1 MAIEEHRFQTPE
13 RDAPGGSAGARWA
26 GAEEPA
32 ALDEADLRIGGYV
45 AIAMFAAGGALLP
58 VIALPIRDMVTP
70 LAVIAIGVVS
80 VACAGAFAGLTR
92 TGRIT
97 KDSLYAGDFTWVG
110 LTAGLVA
117 ASGGISSPFF
127 LLYPL
132 PVLHAGAFQSRSRM
146 VVVTVATVLA
156 FLTPLA
162 YDSGRK
168 ALFAAM
174 AIIAVPPTVVVAW
187 GLNVAL
193 TTLRRQRRELA
204 AAERTALLQA
214 RRDPLTG
221 LGNYRMLWS
230 ALEAQASRARRHD
243 EQFSVIVLDLD
254 RFKAINDEVGHR
266 EGDDALRA
274 VAAALRSGLRVEDI
288 CCRHGGDEFA
298 VIAIGAGEA
307 EARDLACRLVA
318 AVSDVRVLADGEFR
332 LGARAG
338 RSTFDHP
345 ARTAEGLMREADA
358 MLRERKH
365 GNLRPGAPAAAA
377 APATAGR
384 LALPASLARSLAD
397 ARDETAVIEATIAHL
412 AGALDAVAVTAVH
425 RNVGELQD
433 L

>member
-80 VACAGAFAGLTR
+80 LACAGVFVGLTR
-92 TGRIT
+92 AGRIT
-97 KDSLYAGDFTWVG
+97 QDRLYAGDYIWVG

-117 ASGGISSPFF
+117 ASGGTSSPFF

-168 ALFAAM
+168 ALFTAM
-174 AIIAVPPTVVVAW
+174 AIIAVPLTVVGAW
-187 GLNVAL
+187 GLTVAL

-204 AAERTALLQA
+204 AAECTALLQA

-307 EARDLACRLVA
+307 SLPAGRPGPRGDARHGPGVSGATPAQLAGARGAVA
-318 AVSDVRVLADGEFR
+318 VPGVPGSGGGLRVF
-332 LGARAG
+332 ARAG
-338 RSTFDHP
+338 IP
-345 ARTAEGLMREADA
+345 AEPSGD
-358 MLRERKH
+358 
-365 GNLRPGAPAAAA
+365 
-377 APATAGR
+377 
-384 LALPASLARSLAD
+384 RSLIGLAAEALV
-397 ARDETAVIEATIAHL
+397 ARAAMA
-412 AGALDAVAVTAVH
+412 
-425 RNVGELQD
+425 
-433 L
+433 